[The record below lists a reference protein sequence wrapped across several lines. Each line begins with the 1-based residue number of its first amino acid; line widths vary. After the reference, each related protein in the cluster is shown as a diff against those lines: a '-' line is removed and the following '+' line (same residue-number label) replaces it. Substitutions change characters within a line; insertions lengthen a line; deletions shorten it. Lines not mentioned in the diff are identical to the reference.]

1 MQLVP
6 ATRSV
11 GKFLLEGRIVG
22 SPHEV
27 AAGPTLSR
35 PKSSTLANIRDAV
48 FVSDF
53 YMNQLIGDVRSGFR
67 MLAKYPTLSLVAILT
82 LGLGIGLS
90 TTVFCVVN
98 GGLFKGLPFP
108 DADGI
113 VAVVATNPSQNQPRQ
128 PISVHDLAIWQERQ
142 TSFEKFGPYSFAPV
156 NLAAEGHRPERYSSG
171 QLTVAAFETLGV
183 RPILGRGF
191 EPGDDRAGAEPVVLL
206 GYDLWRDRYSASPT
220 IVGQTIRANG
230 VQRTVIGVM
239 PEKFAFPIREALW
252 TPLTVESPATPR
264 GTGPN
269 HQVIARL
276 KPGVGLEQ
284 AKAQANTIAAQL
296 ASEFPA
302 TNRGVGADVM
312 PYTKTILG
320 QEIYNLLYTMLGAGI
335 GVLLIAC
342 VNVSN
347 LLVARAS
354 LRQREVAV
362 RMALGAGRHRVVRQ
376 HLTEVLVLATIG
388 GALGILLSIL
398 GMGWFT
404 QALSVNPPPFWITFE
419 LDYRVMLFVL
429 ALIVIA
435 SVFAGGL
442 PALHSAR
449 VNAGAAL
456 KDDSRSSTSARLG
469 RFSSGL
475 VVAEL
480 AVSCGLLIAAGL
492 MIKSVVQLR
501 NVPMPF
507 AIENVLTARVDLP
520 RTDYAT
526 PAASIRFYEQL
537 LPKLREVP
545 GVEAATL
552 SDGLPAAG
560 NGAIRV
566 QVEGKSYPQDS
577 DYPLAREGIVT
588 AGYFETFVTKLLAG
602 REFRPS
608 DTATAQPVA
617 IVNESFA
624 RTHFAGVEPVGRQMR
639 RVITALPNEPWLMIV
654 GVVPDLLME
663 GIGNN
668 NASPVGYYIP
678 IAQSDVGNAVR
689 IAVRTRGEP
698 AALTSLLRSAVASLD
713 PNLAI
718 YEIQTMRH
726 VIDRQTWFYTV
737 FGTFFMAFGI
747 CALLLAAAGLY
758 GVMSFSV
765 TQRTREMG
773 VRSALGAHGMQLILL
788 VMRKSIV
795 QLAIGLILG
804 LGLALLASGALQP
817 VLYHVD
823 PRDRAVFVAVM
834 ATLALASLIAS
845 FLPAQRVTRIDP
857 VLALATE

>member
-1 MQLVP
+1 
-6 ATRSV
+6 
-11 GKFLLEGRIVG
+11 
-22 SPHEV
+22 
-27 AAGPTLSR
+27 
-35 PKSSTLANIRDAV
+35 
-48 FVSDF
+48 
-53 YMNQLIGDVRSGFR
+53 MNQLLTDIRSGVR
-67 MLAKYPTLSLVAILT
+67 MLVKYPTLSLVAILT

-108 DADGI
+108 EADRI
-113 VAVVATNPSQNQPRQ
+113 VAVVGTNPSQNQPQR
-128 PISVHDLAIWQERQ
+128 PISVQDLAIWQERQ
-142 TSFEKFGPYSFAPV
+142 TSFEKFGAYSFAAV
-156 NLAAEGHRPERYSSG
+156 NLATEGERPQRYSSG
-171 QLTVAAFETLGV
+171 QLTVAAFEALGV
-183 RPILGRGF
+183 RPVLGRGF
-191 EPGDDRAGAEPVVLL
+191 QPGDDRPGAEPVVLV
-206 GYDLWRDRYSASPT
+206 GHDLWRERYNGSPS
-220 IVGQTIRANG
+220 IIGQTIRANG
-230 VQRTVIGVM
+230 VQRVVIGVM

-252 TPLTVESPATPR
+252 TPLSIDPLATPR
-264 GTGPN
+264 GQGPN
-269 HQVIARL
+269 YQVIARL
-276 KPGVGLEQ
+276 KPDVSLEQ
-284 AKAQANTIAAQL
+284 ARSQASTIAAQL

-302 TNRGVGADVM
+302 TNRGVGGDVL

-376 HLTEVLVLATIG
+376 HLTEVLVLATFG
-388 GALGILLSIL
+388 AALGIVFSIF
-398 GMGWFT
+398 GMRWFT

-429 ALIVIA
+429 ALVVIA

-442 PALHSAR
+442 PALHAAR

-492 MIKSVVQLR
+492 MIKSVVQLK

-520 RTDYAT
+520 RSDYAS

-566 QVEGKSYPQDS
+566 QIEGKAYSQES

-588 AGYFETFVTKLLAG
+588 AGYFETFQTKLLGG

-608 DTATAQPVA
+608 DTSTAQPVA

-624 RTHFAGVEPVGRQMR
+624 RTHFPGLDPLGRQMR
-639 RVITALPNEPWLMIV
+639 RVIAALPNEPWLTIV

-668 NASPVGYYIP
+668 NASPLGYYIP

-689 IAVRTRGEP
+689 IAVRTGSDP
-698 AALTSLLRSAVASLD
+698 AAVTSLLRSAVASLD

-718 YEIQTMRH
+718 YDIQTMRR

-773 VRSALGAHGMQLILL
+773 VRSALGAQGLQLIVL

-795 QLAIGLILG
+795 QLAIGLFLG

-817 VLYHVD
+817 VLYHVN
-823 PRDRAVFVAVM
+823 PRDGAVFAAVV

-845 FLPAQRVTRIDP
+845 FLPARRVTKIDP
-857 VLALATE
+857 VLALAAE

>member
-1 MQLVP
+1 
-6 ATRSV
+6 
-11 GKFLLEGRIVG
+11 
-22 SPHEV
+22 
-27 AAGPTLSR
+27 
-35 PKSSTLANIRDAV
+35 
-48 FVSDF
+48 
-53 YMNQLIGDVRSGFR
+53 MNQLVTDVRSGLR
-67 MLAKYPTLSLVAILT
+67 MLAKYPTLSLVAIMT

-108 DADGI
+108 DADRI
-113 VAVVATNPSQNQPRQ
+113 VSVVGTNPSQNQPRQ

-142 TSFEKFGPYSFAPV
+142 TSFEQFGPYWFAPV
-156 NLAAEGHRPERYSSG
+156 NLATEGERPERHSSG
-171 QLTVAAFETLGV
+171 QLTVAAFEALGV
-183 RPILGRGF
+183 RPLIGRGF
-191 EPGDDRAGAEPVVLL
+191 QPGDDRPGAEPVVLL
-206 GYDLWRDRYSASPT
+206 GYDLWRERYAGSESV
-220 IVGQTIRANG
+220 VGQPIRANG
-230 VQRTVIGVM
+230 VQRIVIGVM
-239 PEKFAFPIREALW
+239 PEKFAFPIRESLW
-252 TPLTVESPATPR
+252 TPLTVDPLAAPR
-264 GTGPN
+264 GKGAN
-269 HQVIARL
+269 YLVIARL
-276 KPGVGLEQ
+276 KPDVSQAQ

-302 TNRGVGADVM
+302 TNRGLGADVV

-376 HLTEVLVLATIG
+376 HLTEVLVLATFG
-388 GALGILLSIL
+388 GALGIALSIL
-398 GMGWFT
+398 GMRWFT

-442 PALHSAR
+442 PALHAAR

-492 MIKSVVQLR
+492 MIKSVVQLK

-507 AIENVLTARVDLP
+507 AIENILTARVDLP
-520 RTDYAT
+520 SSDYSD
-526 PAASIRFYEQL
+526 PSASIRFYEQL
-537 LPKLREVP
+537 LPRLRDVP
-545 GVEAATL
+545 GIEAATL

-566 QVEGKSYPQDS
+566 QIEGKSFPQES

-588 AGYFETFVTKLLAG
+588 ARYFETFETKLLGG

-608 DTATAQPVA
+608 DTSTAQPVA

-624 RTHFAGVEPVGRQMR
+624 RTHFPGLDPIGRQMR
-639 RVITALPNEPWLMIV
+639 RVITALPNEPWLTII

-689 IAVRTRGEP
+689 MAVRTRSDP

-713 PNLAI
+713 SNLAI
-718 YEIQTMRH
+718 YEVQTMRR

-758 GVMSFSV
+758 GVMAFSV

-773 VRSALGAHGMQLILL
+773 VRSALGAQGMQLILL

-795 QLAIGLILG
+795 QLAIGLFLG

-823 PRDRAVFVAVM
+823 PRDRTVFAAVV
-834 ATLALASLIAS
+834 ATLALASVIAS
-845 FLPAQRVTRIDP
+845 FLPARRVTKIDP
-857 VLALATE
+857 VLALAAE